1 MVTVIPFRAAGK
13 SRLPHALRRELA
25 LAMLEDVVQAA
36 IGVGA
41 VTVVTGDV
49 EAADAARTLGAQV
62 VVDPG
67 GGQGRAVEAGL
78 SGVGG
83 PCLVVN
89 ADLPCAT
96 SDALARLSAEG
107 QALVA
112 ALDGTTNALS
122 LSLPRAFQPLYGPGS
137 AERFAAAG
145 FVPVDVPELAHDI
158 DTLADLERIPLALGR
173 RTALVLIQHKLLPAR
188 VPIGGQ
194 RLC

>member
-1 MVTVIPFRAAGK
+1 MVTVIPFRAGGK
-13 SRLPHALRRELA
+13 SRLPRALRRELA
-25 LAMLEDVVQAA
+25 LAMLEDVVEAA
-36 IGVGA
+36 LGVGE
-41 VTVVTGDV
+41 VRVVTGDV
-49 EAADAARTLGAQV
+49 EAADAARTLGAQL

-78 SGVGG
+78 AGVGG

-96 SDALARLSAEG
+96 SDALVRLSAESR
-107 QALVA
+107 ALVA

-122 LSLPRAFQPLYGPGS
+122 LSLPRAFRPLYGPGS

-145 FVPVDVPELAHDI
+145 FASVELPELVHDV
-158 DTLADLERIPLALGR
+158 DTLADLERISLAVGR
-173 RTALVLIQHKLLPAR
+173 RTAFVLNQHELLPAA
-188 VPIGGQ
+188 VAIDGQ